1 MPRAFGFGIEE
12 EHQILDPGSGE
23 LRSEV
28 ERLLP
33 VAREQLG
40 DGAQRELYQ
49 AQIEAVTGICA
60 TLSDARGELARLRR
74 ALVAS
79 AGRVGVGIG
88 TAGTHPFSDWRSQL
102 VTRKPRYQRLLA
114 DYQQVAREQVLFG
127 LHVHVGIPD
136 PEAVVQTM
144 NRARAWLPTILALGA
159 NSPFWVGVDTGYA
172 SYRAQVWRRWP
183 SAGMPPALADRAAY
197 DTLVSGLVCAGIIRD
212 ATKVYWDVRPSE
224 RFPTLEF
231 RIADACTSVD
241 EVVMIAGLCRALAR
255 VCCEEAWRGQKPVL
269 PSDPMI
275 SAAKWQAARFGLEGR
290 LVEPGSGELVPVR
303 EVARRLLAYLRPAL
317 EDEGDWEEVGELVE
331 RVLADGNGA
340 TRQRRALARGGS
352 FRAVVDSIATVSGG
366 STRG

>member
-1 MPRAFGFGIEE
+1 MARAFEFGIEE

-23 LRSEV
+23 LCSEV

-40 DGAQRELYQ
+40 EGAQPELYQ
-49 AQIEAVTGICA
+49 AQIEAVTGICDSLA
-60 TLSDARGELARLRR
+60 DARRELARVRR

-114 DYQQVAREQVLFG
+114 DYQQIAREQVLFG

-144 NRARAWLPTILALGA
+144 NRVRAWLPTILALGA

-197 DTLVSGLVCAGIIRD
+197 EALVSGLVCAGIIRD

-224 RFPTLEF
+224 RYPTLEF
-231 RIADACTSVD
+231 RIADACTGVD
-241 EVVMIAGLCRALAR
+241 DVVMIAGLCRALAR
-255 VCCEEAWRGQKPVL
+255 VCCEEAWRDQEPVL

-275 SAAKWQAARFGLEGR
+275 SAAKWHAARFGLEGR
-290 LVEPGSGELVPVR
+290 LVQPSSGELAPVA
-303 EVARRLLAYLRPAL
+303 EVAARLLDYLRPAL
-317 EDEGDWEEVGELVE
+317 EEEGDWEEVRELVG
-331 RVLADGNGA
+331 RALTDGNGA
-340 TRQRRALARGGS
+340 TRQRRALANGGG
-352 FRAVVDSIATVSGG
+352 FRAVVDSIATLSGG
-366 STRG
+366 SAPW